1 VRPEYLQALE
11 AARWNHWFLLML
23 VVPAILLCFATRSW
37 TLGFV
42 ALPVACVLCWLFFF
56 LAVEY
61 YWDVKDRM
69 ALTPKEME
77 DATGDTARLYGPV
90 LVEFPFA
97 VIYCSLWWVVASV
110 GNWIWKWTRRRA
122 ENIATTKNKPPG

>member
-1 VRPEYLQALE
+1 MEPLVPVDARRPG
-11 AARWNHWFLLML
+11 
-23 VVPAILLCFATRSW
+23 CFAVFRLAIVDLS
-37 TLGFV
+37 FV
-42 ALPVACVLCWLFFF
+42 ALPIACVLCWLFFF

-61 YWDVKDRM
+61 YWDVKDQM
-69 ALTPKEME
+69 AVTPEEIE

-110 GNWIWKWTRRRA
+110 GNWIWKWAKGRA
-122 ENIATTKNKPPG
+122 EIASTTKDKPPG